1 MKSWRATQ
9 AGLQK
14 VMNIPW
20 CGAILRNC
28 HSEWSEIKII
38 FHPDKKTNQYKSRK
52 DICLPDAALNPR
64 QGLTA
69 CTIKCQSDWSI
80 KTGWLYNTYGQ
91 NKNSR
96 AFREI
101 DLMDTIWNAT
111 LINSH
116 LQQSLIIFLALTCK
130 IEKLTMRNG
139 DEYASLVQHA
149 MHFHSVFRKR
159 KIWIKHLQS

>member
-1 MKSWRATQ
+1 MLFSVNLKLWITEAKQFKQEGHSEVKQENCQEKWVFWESEIDERWREMKSWRATQ

-38 FHPDKKTNQYKSRK
+38 FHPDKKKTNQYKSRK

-69 CTIKCQSDWSI
+69 CTIKCQSNWNI
-80 KTGWLYNTYGQ
+80 KTVMIIQLTFQQEYRE
-91 NKNSR
+91 NSYTW
-96 AFREI
+96 I
-101 DLMDTIWNAT
+101 QCGHKPQLAT
-111 LINSH
+111 
-116 LQQSLIIFLALTCK
+116 F
-130 IEKLTMRNG
+130 
-139 DEYASLVQHA
+139 D
-149 MHFHSVFRKR
+149 
-159 KIWIKHLQS
+159 